1 MMQLHEKKAA
11 LTAQLAAYD
20 RVAVAY
26 SGGVDSTFLLASAR
40 AAGAQ
45 VLALTAC
52 TDALPR
58 RELAEAEL
66 YTRAQGIAH
75 TVLQLDA
82 FAVPQFGENTPDRC
96 YHCKKALFRAMLSAA
111 KAAGFDTLIEGSN
124 ADDTLDYRPGLL
136 AVAELGVPSP
146 LKAAQLTKADI
157 RTLSKEMGLPTWSKP
172 SYACLASRVPYGSE
186 ITPAILSQIDRAE
199 QVLHTAGFLQ
209 GRVRYH
215 GNVARIEV
223 PCADLP
229 AAFAARTLLIQ
240 GVKAAG
246 FAYVA
251 LDLEG
256 YRMGS
261 LNELL
266 PPEIV
271 AGASKPPQ

>member
-1 MMQLHEKKAA
+1 MTQLHEKNAA
-11 LTAQLAAYD
+11 LQAQLKSYG
-20 RVAVAY
+20 RVAIAY
-26 SGGVDSTFLLASAR
+26 SGGVDSTFLLAAAR
-40 AAGAQ
+40 KAGVQ

-58 RELAEAEL
+58 TELAEAEA
-66 YTRAQGIAH
+66 YTQKNGVAH

-82 FAVPQFGENTPDRC
+82 FAVPQFAQNAPDRC
-96 YHCKKALFRAMLSAA
+96 YHCKKALFTAMLSAA

-124 ADDTLDYRPGLL
+124 ADDTLDYRPGLA

-146 LKAAQLTKADI
+146 LKAAQLTKAEI
-157 RTLSKEMGLPTWSKP
+157 RTLSQEMGLPTWSKP
-172 SYACLASRVPYGSE
+172 SYACLASRVPYGNE
-186 ITPAILSQIDRAE
+186 ITPALLRQIDAAE
-199 QVLHTAGFLQ
+199 QALHSNGFAQ
-209 GRVRYH
+209 GRVRCH

-223 PCADLP
+223 PAAELS
-229 AAFAARTLLIQ
+229 AAFAVRSALLA

-261 LNELL
+261 LNETL
-266 PPEIV
+266 PPHVIQK
-271 AGASKPPQ
+271 AKTN